1 MGLWNKSLEEI
12 LERYNAKLEGNYPR
26 HVASAFFA
34 VSYDDS
40 PPASEIGPP
49 YPWPRDEE
57 EIVTEAIESFAQRW
71 GGLSDEIFL
80 RALHETQGR
89 DHLVALFALGY
100 NTAFPAEEV
109 LSPFLE
115 SEDLLERCA
124 VAIVLGLRHDER
136 AIPVLEEYLLADVPL
151 IEVPSHLSSKR
162 RWRVQ
167 PEAEIWFSSY
177 RQRIVGLVATWG
189 PDSMNV
195 VLQKAFLKYWGKEQ
209 NSYYPLYSLPDGI
222 IYALGRRGV
231 LNALLEISLPD
242 FHQRITTIYFA
253 LGILHADD
261 RFNDMRGEMLRNN
274 ELKQEV
280 ISTCVAS
287 LGFSIQQAQ
296 HYVKMYPFDAVKRD
310 TRKTH

>member
-57 EIVTEAIESFAQRW
+57 EIVTEAIEAFAQRW

-80 RALHETQGR
+80 RALHKTQGR

-100 NTAFPAEEV
+100 DTTFPAEEV
-109 LSPFLE
+109 LSPFLA

-124 VAIVLGLRHDER
+124 AAIVLGLRHDER

-177 RQRIVGLVATWG
+177 RQRIVGLVTTWG
-189 PDSMNV
+189 RFHECSSPKSV
-195 VLQKAFLKYWGKEQ
+195 SQILGTRTKQLLSSLQSSRWNYLCIRKKRNIEC
-209 NSYYPLYSLPDGI
+209 NT
-222 IYALGRRGV
+222 R
-231 LNALLEISLPD
+231 N
-242 FHQRITTIYFA
+242 
-253 LGILHADD
+253 ILA
-261 RFNDMRGEMLRNN
+261 
-274 ELKQEV
+274 
-280 ISTCVAS
+280 
-287 LGFSIQQAQ
+287 
-296 HYVKMYPFDAVKRD
+296 
-310 TRKTH
+310 

>member
-109 LSPFLE
+109 LSPF
-115 SEDLLERCA
+115 
-124 VAIVLGLRHDER
+124 
-136 AIPVLEEYLLADVPL
+136 
-151 IEVPSHLSSKR
+151 
-162 RWRVQ
+162 WRVRTCWN
-167 PEAEIWFSSY
+167 AVRW
-177 RQRIVGLVATWG
+177 
-189 PDSMNV
+189 
-195 VLQKAFLKYWGKEQ
+195 
-209 NSYYPLYSLPDGI
+209 PLYWDYGMMSVPYPFWKNTCLPMFLSLRFHHTSLPSVVGVFNRKQRYGLAAI
-222 IYALGRRGV
+222 ANGLLG
-231 LNALLEISLPD
+231 
-242 FHQRITTIYFA
+242 
-253 LGILHADD
+253 
-261 RFNDMRGEMLRNN
+261 
-274 ELKQEV
+274 
-280 ISTCVAS
+280 
-287 LGFSIQQAQ
+287 
-296 HYVKMYPFDAVKRD
+296 
-310 TRKTH
+310 